1 MGFALFASA
10 SMAMAA
16 RDALQVSMKQYIF
29 ITIFILIII
38 KSIPFNC
45 TIFLIRMHYGIA
57 WKNSSLLSLSPSF
70 LLE

>member
-16 RDALQVSMKQYIF
+16 RDALQVSMKQYNF

-57 WKNSSLLSLSPSF
+57 W
-70 LLE
+70 